1 MAEDRAQRRLAAI
14 LAADVVGYSRL
25 MSRDEIRTFATLR
38 ALRTELIDPKIS
50 EHKGRVFNSAG
61 DGILAEFRSVVDA
74 VASAIDIQRSMQ
86 ARTAAS
92 GDEGALRLRI
102 GVHVGDVIVEGDD
115 LFGEGVN
122 VAARLEGIAPPGGVA
137 VSGTVRDHLG
147 NRLDLHFED
156 GSEQLLKNID
166 RPVQVWRISLD
177 PSAVMAT
184 ASRSDA
190 RPTKPSIAVL
200 PFTNMS
206 SDPEQAFFADG
217 LSEDLITDLSKVA
230 GLFVIARHSSFVYRG
245 RTIDI
250 RQVARELG
258 VGYIVEGSVRRAA
271 SRVRITVQLIDA
283 VGGGHIWADRFD
295 RNLEDVFAL
304 QDEVVG
310 RIVTALVDALPSTG
324 LPPKRRARDIAAYDI
339 FVRGRAMTL
348 LTLPDPKRSA
358 RSLLEK
364 AIELDPDFAD
374 AHAWLAVNLA
384 FQWIDGGQID
394 ERDKILAEAEK
405 ALSLDPGNADGHF
418 VRGYA
423 LTYKGD
429 LAAGREQ
436 FELALK
442 SNPNHADAWLFLADL
457 EVLDGHPD
465 AALRAVDMAFQL
477 NPYPHATYHWLRGF
491 ALYAAHRYE
500 EAAAALQHKSCWEA
514 GCERILAAALAQ
526 LGRYDEAREAV
537 QRFMKTFP
545 HFTAKSWA
553 RTQPFRNANDLQHFV
568 DGYIKAGLPQ

>member
-1 MAEDRAQRRLAAI
+1 MAEEPVQRRLAAI

-25 MSRDEIRTFATLR
+25 MGRDETGTFAALR
-38 ALRTELIDPKIS
+38 ALRAELIDPKIA
-50 EHKGRVFNSAG
+50 EHKGRVFNSTG
-61 DGILAEFRSVVDA
+61 DGILAEFPSVVDA
-74 VASAIDIQRSMQ
+74 VASAVAIQRRMQ
-86 ARTAAS
+86 ARDTDP
-92 GDEGALRLRI
+92 GGKGAIRLRI

-147 NRLDLHFED
+147 SRLDLRFEE
-156 GSEQLLKNID
+156 GSEQRLKNID
-166 RPVQVWRISLD
+166 RPVQVWRISLG
-177 PSAVMAT
+177 PSTIANVPRANPGH
-184 ASRSDA
+184 A
-190 RPTKPSIAVL
+190 KPSIAVL

-206 SDPEQAFFADG
+206 SDPEQEFFADG

-230 GLFVIARHSSFVYRG
+230 GLFVIARHSSFVYKG
-245 RTIDI
+245 RTVDI
-250 RQVARELG
+250 RQAAQELG
-258 VGYIVEGSVRRAA
+258 VAYVVEGSVRRSA

-283 VGGGHIWADRFD
+283 VRGGHIWADRFD

-310 RIVTALVDALPSTG
+310 RIVTALVDALPAAR
-324 LPPKRRARDIAAYDI
+324 LPPKRRAPDIAAYDL

-358 RSLLEK
+358 RPLLEK

-374 AHAWLAVNLA
+374 AHAWLAMNLA
-384 FQWIDGGQID
+384 FQWIDVAEID
-394 ERDKILAEAEK
+394 ERDTILAEAER
-405 ALSLDPGNADGHF
+405 AVSLDPDNADGYF

-423 LTYKGD
+423 LTYNGN
-429 LAAGREQ
+429 LSAGREQ

-465 AALRAVDMAFQL
+465 AALRSVDMAFQL
-477 NPYPHATYHWLRGF
+477 NPYPHPTYYWLRGF
-491 ALYAAHRYE
+491 ALYAARRYE
-500 EAAAALQHKSCWEA
+500 EAVAALQHKSCRETGA
-514 GCERILAAALAQ
+514 QRILAAALAQ

-537 QRFMKTFP
+537 LRFLNTFP
-545 HFTAKSWA
+545 QFTAESWA
-553 RTQPFRNANDLQHFV
+553 KTQPFRKADDLQHFI
-568 DGYIKAGLPQ
+568 DGYIKAGLPA